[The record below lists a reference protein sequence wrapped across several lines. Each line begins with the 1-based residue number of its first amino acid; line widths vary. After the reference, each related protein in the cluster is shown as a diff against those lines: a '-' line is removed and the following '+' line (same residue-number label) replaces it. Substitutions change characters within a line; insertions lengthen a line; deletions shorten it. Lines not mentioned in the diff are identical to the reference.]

1 MSRITCKNCGEKN
14 ERKFDKCW
22 NCEWP
27 LIASEA
33 KSAEVRRG
41 QRPIRPPALGGA
53 QSERLSAALV
63 SRLAAWSRRWPR
75 EMVYSMSRQPECDGE
90 LIAIEEEAK
99 RLFPEAPQKV
109 ASVKPIETPQPR
121 AEGA

>member
-41 QRPIRPPALGGA
+41 GDGFPV
-53 QSERLSAALV
+53 ERLDGGERQRATSQNV
-63 SRLAAWSRRWPR
+63 RLEGNSPMGVTPLRRTT
-75 EMVYSMSRQPECDGE
+75 SHHGNDGE
-90 LIAIEEEAK
+90 LVVTPIVSHEA
-99 RLFPEAPQKV
+99 EA
-109 ASVKPIETPQPR
+109 TLGR
-121 AEGA
+121 R

>member
-41 QRPIRPPALGGA
+41 GDGFPVERNVPPRKLWCRECGSTTIGRHGMGCRIGY
-53 QSERLSAALV
+53 ERERELAANKGHSGHSAA
-63 SRLAAWSRRWPR
+63 P
-75 EMVYSMSRQPECDGE
+75 
-90 LIAIEEEAK
+90 
-99 RLFPEAPQKV
+99 
-109 ASVKPIETPQPR
+109 
-121 AEGA
+121 AEGYADAAGSAPRSVSDASGLKGE

>member
-41 QRPIRPPALGGA
+41 GDGFPVERNVPPRKLWCRECGSTTIGRHEMGCRIGYERERELAANNPPQRMARPSAGATYAGGA
-53 QSERLSAALV
+53 GSQE
-63 SRLAAWSRRWPR
+63 
-75 EMVYSMSRQPECDGE
+75 DG
-90 LIAIEEEAK
+90 
-99 RLFPEAPQKV
+99 Q
-109 ASVKPIETPQPR
+109 
-121 AEGA
+121 